1 MRLKIEWRAATPADV
16 PFLLSLR
23 KLTMTEHL
31 QRAAMPTDDDAHY
44 QRISANFEDASIVC
58 DGEVRIGLLKLSRTG
73 GEWHLHQIQILPDR
87 QGHGIGE
94 IILRRVLDEATH
106 EGAAVS
112 LSVLHGNPARRLYE
126 RLGFACV
133 TETSRSA
140 ELVWRP

>member
-1 MRLKIEWRAATPADV
+1 MIRTIEWRAATPADM

-44 QRISANFEDASIVC
+44 QRIASHFEDARILY

-73 GEWHLHQIQILPDR
+73 DAWHLHQIQILPR
-87 QGHGIGE
+87 HQGNGIGKAV
-94 IILRRVLDEATH
+94 LSRVLDEARRA
-106 EGAAVS
+106 GATVS

-126 RLGFACV
+126 RLGFECV
-133 TETSRSA
+133 TETSRDA

>member
-1 MRLKIEWRAATPADV
+1 MTRTIEWRTATPADM

-44 QRISANFEDASIVC
+44 QRIASHFEDARILY

-73 GEWHLHQIQILPDR
+73 HAWHLHQIQILPR
-87 QGHGIGE
+87 HQGNGIGKAV
-94 IILRRVLDEATH
+94 LSRVLDEARRA
-106 EGAAVS
+106 GATVS
-112 LSVLHGNPARRLYE
+112 LSVLHGNPARHLYE
-126 RLGFACV
+126 RLGFECAM
-133 TETSRSA
+133 ETSRNA